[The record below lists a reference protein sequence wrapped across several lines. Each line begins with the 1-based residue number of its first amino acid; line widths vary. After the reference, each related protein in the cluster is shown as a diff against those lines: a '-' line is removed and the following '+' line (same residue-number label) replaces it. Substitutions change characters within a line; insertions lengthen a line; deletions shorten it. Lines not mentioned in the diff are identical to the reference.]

1 MFGFLKNSE
10 LVLKHKQ
17 IREVKQL
24 RKKTNYAREPMII
37 TVEHMA
43 AYMEPYSKM
52 PVKKAV
58 KLAKEDIRFI
68 GRDCHID

>member
-17 IREVKQL
+17 IQKVKEM
-24 RKKTNYAREPMII
+24 RKHMCYAREPMVI

-43 AYMEPYSKM
+43 AYMDPYSKM

-58 KLAKEDIRFI
+58 KAAKEDIRFI